1 MRLKTKILKIQE
13 FPLWEEMILP
23 KKDILEHRTGVE
35 QKTWAAILELWAMI
49 LVMVMAQTLEVIKIL
64 DQMMIKWPMIIR
76 KMSTKIIC

>member
-35 QKTWAAILELWAMI
+35 
-49 LVMVMAQTLEVIKIL
+49 
-64 DQMMIKWPMIIR
+64 
-76 KMSTKIIC
+76 